1 MGLYQLAD
9 VTKRLWARTGFAVV
23 GLVLSL
29 GHAEAALAQGHSY
42 INYMR
47 SSTTSYLFVQQSV
60 DGEYGTHSTVGDR
73 LNADGS
79 STSFSESQY
88 WKGYGIGT
96 TLGLELMKFIQF
108 VGGHTFVNL
117 RHNEDSLES
126 LSGSRLHAG
135 ARAVFSA
142 PVANLELGSGLQVSR
157 LDYQKQLEN
166 GSFYGSGM
174 YYSVGLNY
182 FTSSKVSVYYEAKMS
197 REHLVRSGGSAAAD
211 AMDTNMTQMGFGFRI
226 WL

>member
-1 MGLYQLAD
+1 MGLYQLSN
-9 VTKRLWARTGFAVV
+9 VTKRIWSRTGLAVA
-23 GLVLSL
+23 GLLL
-29 GHAEAALAQGHSY
+29 AFGHAEAALAQGHSY

-47 SSTTSYLFVQQSV
+47 SSTNSYIFVQQSV
-60 DGEYGTHSTVGDR
+60 DGEYGQHTTSGTMTQEDGT
-73 LNADGS
+73 NA
-79 STSFSESQY
+79 SFEKTQY

-96 TLGLELMKFIQF
+96 TLGLELMKFLQF

-135 ARAVFSA
+135 MRLVFSA
-142 PVANLELGSGLQVSR
+142 PVANLELGSGLQGSR

-174 YYSVGLNY
+174 YYSIGLNY
-182 FTSSKVSVYYEAKMS
+182 FMSSRVSVYYEAKMS
-197 REHLVRSGGSAAAD
+197 NEHLVRSGGSSSAKS
-211 AMDTNMTQMGFGFRI
+211 MDTEMTLMGLGFRI